1 MPRKS
6 QKAKLILTK
15 EQKEHLQKIVQSR
28 KAPIREVQ
36 RANILLRYSE
46 DIPITDIEKMV
57 QASRPT
63 IYKWIEKAL
72 AMGIKEGLKD
82 KYHRPE
88 EPVITEEAKAWVI
101 NLACKKPTD
110 YGYAAEIW
118 TRRALADH
126 AKKYGPEAGHDC
138 LKKAAKATIHRI
150 LDEHPLRPH
159 KMAYYLERRDPEF
172 EQKMIDVLCVYKE
185 VNLQNEAAEPD
196 DIPSIITVSVD
207 EKPGVQAI
215 KNIAPDILPDPE
227 RQSRIMRDYEY
238 KRLGTLSIL
247 AALDLHNGHV
257 IAQVHDK
264 HRSCEFISLLK
275 EMDTYYPAESTIRII
290 LDNHSAHISKE
301 TMKYLASRPG
311 RFLYVHTPKHGSWL
325 NLVETLFGKMARTFL
340 KHIRVNSKLELKE
353 RILLGIKEINDS
365 PVVHRWKK
373 FDFAH
378 AF

>member
-6 QKAKLILTK
+6 QKAKLIFNEKQK
-15 EQKEHLQKIVQSR
+15 EQLKTLSQSR

-46 DIPITDIEKMV
+46 DIPVTDIEKMV
-57 QASRPT
+57 QVSRPT
-63 IYKWIEKAL
+63 IYKWVEKAL
-72 AMGIKEGLKD
+72 AMGTEECLKD
-82 KYHRPE
+82 KYHRPR

-110 YGYAAEIW
+110 FGYAAEMW
-118 TRRALADH
+118 TRSALSDH
-126 AKKYGPEAGHDC
+126 VKKYAPEAGYDC
-138 LKKAAKATIHRI
+138 LKKAAKATIQRI
-150 LDEHPLRPH
+150 LDEHPIRPH
-159 KMAYYLERRDPEF
+159 KMAYYMERRDPDF
-172 EQKMIDVLCVYKE
+172 EQKMADVLCVYKE
-185 VNLQNEAAEPD
+185 VNLQNETSALGEA
-196 DIPSIITVSVD
+196 PSIITVSVD

-215 KNIAPDILPDPE
+215 KNIAPDIMPDPE
-227 RQSRIMRDYEY
+227 KQSRVMRDYEY

-247 AALDLHNGHV
+247 AALDLHDGHV
-257 IAQVHDK
+257 IAQVHDR
-264 HRSCEFISLLK
+264 HRSSEFISLLK
-275 EMDTYYPAESTIRII
+275 EMDAYYPAESIIRIV

-301 TMKYLASRPG
+301 TMKYLATRPG

-340 KHIRVNSKLELKE
+340 KHIRVNSKQELKK
-353 RILLGIKEINDS
+353 RITLGIEEINDS